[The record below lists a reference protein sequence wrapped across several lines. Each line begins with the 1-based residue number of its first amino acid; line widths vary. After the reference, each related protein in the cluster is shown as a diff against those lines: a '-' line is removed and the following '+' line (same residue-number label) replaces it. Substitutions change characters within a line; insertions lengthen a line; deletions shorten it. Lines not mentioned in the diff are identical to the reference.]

1 MSFSDDLQKF
11 AEKTGATVDETL
23 RAVTFELFASVIT
36 DTPVDTGR
44 ARGNWQCRIDQQPT
58 GTVGTTGAGAAIAAV
73 RDELDVFGVG
83 HAAWL
88 VNNLPYIERLEYG
101 HSRQA
106 PAGMVRKNVAR
117 IRQIV
122 EQEARKP

>member
-1 MSFSDDLQKF
+1 MSFSDDLRKF

-44 ARGNWQCRIDQQPT
+44 ARGNWQCRIDQRPT
-58 GTVGTTGAGAAIAAV
+58 GTTERTGADAATAEV
-73 RDELDVFGVG
+73 RAELDAFGVG

-101 HSRQA
+101 YSQQA

-122 EQEARKP
+122 EQEARRP